1 MGPANEALLEG
12 GLSPF
17 ADLEVPLAHLSDN
30 VKEPCYPVEDFSL
43 MEGLPNIST
52 DLQSQRPAGIS
63 IDDRHHSADA
73 LAVGVAF
80 HFEP

>member
-1 MGPANEALLEG
+1 MGLANEALLEG

-17 ADLEVPLAHLSDN
+17 ADLEMPLAHLSDS
-30 VKEPCYPVEDFSL
+30 VKEPCHPVEDFSL
-43 MEGLPNIST
+43 MEGPPNIST
-52 DLQSQRPAGIS
+52 DLQSQCPAGIS

-73 LAVGVAF
+73 LAAGVAF

>member
-1 MGPANEALLEG
+1 MGLANEALLEG

-17 ADLEVPLAHLSDN
+17 ADLEEVPLAHLSDN

-52 DLQSQRPAGIS
+52 DLQSQRPAGVS

-73 LAVGVAF
+73 LAAGTGIGR
-80 HFEP
+80 

>member
-1 MGPANEALLEG
+1 MGLANEALLEG

-43 MEGLPNIST
+43 MEGPPNIST
-52 DLQSQRPAGIS
+52 DLQSQRPAGVS
-63 IDDRHHSADA
+63 IDDQHHSVDA

>member
-1 MGPANEALLEG
+1 MGLANEALLEG

-17 ADLEVPLAHLSDN
+17 ADLAHLSDN

-52 DLQSQRPAGIS
+52 DLQSQRPAEIS

-73 LAVGVAF
+73 LAAGVAF

>member
-1 MGPANEALLEG
+1 MGLANEALLEG

-52 DLQSQRPAGIS
+52 DLQSQCPAGIS
-63 IDDRHHSADA
+63 IDD
-73 LAVGVAF
+73 
-80 HFEP
+80 